1 MPRAG
6 QVRPPTDE
14 RLSDRIAIGLLTRVF
29 PAGSGGRGCGRDR
42 SEVRSLLLP
51 ARATVYYV
59 LAMCLFSGQGY
70 EEVMRLLAGGLEW
83 LGRWRRGWSVP
94 STAAIAKAR
103 ARLGPEPLRELFE
116 RVVRPLAAESTQG
129 SWYRGLRVV
138 SMDGTTLDLA
148 DTAENDARFGRPGSA
163 RGEGRSAFPQVRL
176 VGLGECGTHAVFAA
190 ALGPYSS
197 AEKTLAAGVLPKL
210 QGDMLLLADRGF
222 AGSSCAS
229 PRAPGRSCCGGP
241 PPRSLCRSSS
251 CLPTARTCPGCCRA
265 REHACT
271 GPGQARSPCG
281 SWSTPSTAAGHPLA
295 SATASSP
302 RCSTPAGRLPA
313 KLAGLYAQRWEFENA
328 LDEIKTHQRGAG
340 LVPRSRSPDGV
351 EQEVWGF
358 LLVHWAI
365 RDLMHAAA
373 LDAEIDPDRVSFTR
387 ALRLARRTV
396 TEQAA
401 FSPGPARQGDRA
413 RHRRTP
419 APAQPAAPARQPP
432 RRQAQ
437 DVRLPP
443 QTRRTP
449 ELATPSQ
456 ATRRKRSRSPTP
468 RPQPAQAGA
477 DGQR

>member
-29 PAGSGGRGCGRDR
+29 PPAVVDAAVAAAGRT
-42 SEVRSLLLP
+42 EVRSRLLP
-51 ARATVYYV
+51 ARVTVYYV

-116 RVVRPLAAESTQG
+116 RVARPLAAESTQG

-222 AGSSCAS
+222 AGYELWVAAAGTGAQLLWRATATFALPVLELLADGSYLSRLLPGKGTRLHRAGAG
-229 PRAPGRSCCGGP
+229 PVTVRVLEYAIDDGRAPAGERYRLITTLLDPGRAP
-241 PPRSLCRSSS
+241 
-251 CLPTARTCPGCCRA
+251 
-265 REHACT
+265 
-271 GPGQARSPCG
+271 
-281 SWSTPSTAAGHPLA
+281 AAE
-295 SATASSP
+295 
-302 RCSTPAGRLPA
+302 
-313 KLAGLYAQRWEFENA
+313 LAGLYAQRWEFENA

-340 LVPRSRSPDGV
+340 LVLRSRSPDGV

-365 RDLMHAAA
+365 RDLMHTAA

-401 FSPGPARQGDRA
+401 FSP
-413 RHRRTP
+413 
-419 APAQPAAPARQPP
+419 
-432 RRQAQ
+432 
-437 DVRLPP
+437 
-443 QTRRTP
+443 
-449 ELATPSQ
+449 
-456 ATRRKRSRSPTP
+456 
-468 RPQPAQAGA
+468 
-477 DGQR
+477 